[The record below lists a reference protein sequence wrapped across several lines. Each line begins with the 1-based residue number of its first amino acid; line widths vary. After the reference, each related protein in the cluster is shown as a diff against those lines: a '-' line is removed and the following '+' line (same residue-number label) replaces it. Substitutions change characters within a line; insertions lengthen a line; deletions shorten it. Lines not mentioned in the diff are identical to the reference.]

1 MDLLSAYLPM
11 DRRQALYRNEPLPER
26 TAGAA
31 IFADI
36 SGFTPLTEMLSRE
49 LGPQRGAE
57 ELTHH
62 LNQVYDAIIN
72 QLHRFGGSVIGF
84 SGDAITCWL
93 DGDDGGRAVACA
105 LAMQAAMRTFNQMKT
120 AAGTMVSL
128 ELKTAVSVGNVRRF
142 LVGDPTMQVIEVLCG
157 EPLDRLAAA
166 EHHAGRG
173 EVVVDGKT
181 AALMEGL
188 LVLGERRGGQQANPE
203 AVVVQSLQSEVIDQ
217 PWQPLPAGK
226 LSSKRVRPWLLKAVY
241 ERLQQG
247 KGEFLAEL
255 RPAVTLFLR
264 FNGLDF
270 QDDSSSQSV
279 LDGFIRRVQLILQ
292 DYDGTLIQLT
302 IGDKGSYLY
311 AAFGAPHAHE
321 DDALRAV
328 LTAFALRELVK
339 EITPPLTAQIG
350 ITAGHMRVGA
360 YGGTDSRT
368 YGVLGDAVNLA
379 ARLMQAAAE
388 GQILATSAIQRQTA
402 ESIAWEKMPEIKVKG
417 KSDAIAVFQPL
428 QLRARSEKT
437 LMPADRHALIGRET
451 QITEI
456 AQIMAAALGGQGQII
471 GIIGEAGIGKSVL
484 ARQAVRDIALDQMT
498 VLAGECQA
506 YGANASYGVWRPIW
520 QTFFGIPVGA
530 PAEQQI
536 EIVQAYFSKYHP
548 LLVQRLP
555 LLAPVLNLAMPDNDL
570 TGSLDAKIRKSSLE
584 GLLTECLQ
592 ERARREP
599 MILILEDLHW
609 IDPLSHDLLE
619 VLCRG
624 IADLPVLVLLVL
636 RPPTIE
642 RLTTQRVS
650 ALPYYHELALP
661 PLADAEMQTLVRQ
674 KFSRALGGD
683 DKVAAALIKQV
694 VAKAD
699 GNPFF
704 AEQSINFLVDSGQDL
719 LDDRSTTQLQLPSS
733 LRSLVLS
740 RIDQLTESQKITIKV
755 ASVIGR
761 IFQASL
767 LFGVHGIEKE
777 NAQVNQDLAVL
788 SRGELDIDD
797 AEPELTYFFRHILTQ
812 EVAYENLPFATR
824 ALFHEQIAA
833 FLELNYPDRLTQ
845 FLDLLAFHYGRS
857 ENQARKI
864 EYFIKAGDAAKQKY
878 ANLAAIEYYQAV
890 VDQLEPAQ
898 RIPVTL
904 QLCQVLEV
912 VGNWEAAANYYQQTY
927 ELAISKDDFLGAARC
942 QAGLGELYRKQGKY
956 DLASQTLHQAH
967 NTFENL
973 GDQAGVAQTLQSLG
987 SLATQQGNMHQASDY
1002 YQRSLL
1008 VWQQLG
1014 QQQRVASLFS
1024 NLGIIAR
1031 LAGGYAEARKL
1042 HEKGLEIRRQLA
1054 DRWAIAVSLNNLG
1067 NVALDQGDPQEARTF
1082 LEEAVALQRQVGDKY
1097 YVANALNNLAN
1108 VIRSLGDYLQAFKL
1122 YRESLQLNRDLGD
1135 RWALAYLLED
1145 IGCLASLAGKYTD
1158 ALTLVGAAS
1167 VVREAIK
1174 APLSKDEVRKM
1185 DELLQP
1191 ARASLDTYQQEQA
1204 WETGR
1209 NQSLD
1214 EALDQAIHLY

>member
-11 DRRQALYRNEPLPER
+11 DRRQALYRNKSLPENS
-26 TAGAA
+26 AGAA

-36 SGFTPLTEMLSRE
+36 SGFTPLTELLSRE

-62 LNQVYDAIIN
+62 LNQVYDALIN

-93 DGDDGGRAVACA
+93 DGDNGERAVACA
-105 LAMQAAMRTFNQMKT
+105 LAMQAEMRTFSQVKT
-120 AAGTMVSL
+120 STGTVVSL
-128 ELKTAVSVGNVRRF
+128 ELKTAVSVGAVRRF
-142 LVGDPTMQVIEVLCG
+142 LVGDPALQVIEVLCG

-166 EHHAGRG
+166 EHQARRG
-173 EVVVDGKT
+173 EVVVDAKT
-181 AALMEGL
+181 AASMDQLFIP
-188 LVLGERRGGQQANPE
+188 GEARGGEPAAPD
-203 AVVVQSLQSEVIDQ
+203 AVVVQELQRKVSNQ
-217 PWQPLPAGK
+217 PWPSLPARK

-241 ERLQQG
+241 DRLQHGQ
-247 KGEFLAEL
+247 GEFLAEL
-255 RPAVTLFLR
+255 RPALALFLR
-264 FNGLDF
+264 FTGLDF

-279 LDGFIRRVQLILQ
+279 LDGFIRRVQQILQ
-292 DYDGTLIQLT
+292 VYDGTLIQLT

-311 AAFGAPHAHE
+311 AAFGAPLAHE

-328 LTAFALRELVK
+328 HAAFALRELVQQSS
-339 EITPPLTAQIG
+339 PPLTAQIG

-360 YGGTDSRT
+360 YGGTNSRT

-379 ARLMQAAAE
+379 ARLMQVAAD
-388 GQILATSAIQRQTA
+388 GQILSTEAIQRQTRD
-402 ESIAWEKMPEIKVKG
+402 SIVWEKMPEIKVKG
-417 KSDAIAVFQPL
+417 KTAAITVYQPL
-428 QLRARSEKT
+428 RLRNNSDQLPEPHGRQ
-437 LMPADRHALIGRET
+437 PLIGRET
-451 QITEI
+451 QIDQIT
-456 AQIMAAALGGQGQII
+456 QIMSAARQGQGQVI
-471 GIIGEAGIGKSVL
+471 GIIGEAGIGKSELV
-484 ARQAVRDIALDQMT
+484 RQAIRENSLNQT
-498 VLAGECQA
+498 VISGECQA
-506 YGANASYGVWRPIW
+506 FGSNASYGVWRPIW
-520 QTFFGIPVGA
+520 QNLFGIQAGA

-536 EIVQAYFSKYHP
+536 ETVRAYLSQINP
-548 LLVQRLP
+548 ALTLRLP
-555 LLAPVLNLAMPDNDL
+555 LLAPVLNLAIPDNDL
-570 TGSLDAKIRKSSLE
+570 TRSLDAKIRKSSLE
-584 GLLTECLQ
+584 GLLTDCLQ
-592 ERARREP
+592 ERARHQP
-599 MILILEDLHW
+599 LILILEDVHW
-609 IDPLSHDLLE
+609 IDPLSYDLLD

-624 IADLPVLVLLVL
+624 IANLPVLVILIL
-636 RPPTIE
+636 RPPTVE
-642 RLTTQRVS
+642 RLKSRRVS
-650 ALPYYHELALP
+650 NLPYYHEITVA
-661 PLADAEMQTLVRQ
+661 PLNDAEMQNLVRQ
-674 KFSRALGGD
+674 RFSRALGEGTRISP
-683 DKVAAALIKQV
+683 ALIRQV
-694 VAKAD
+694 VAKAE
-699 GNPFF
+699 GNPFY
-704 AEQSINFLVDSGQDL
+704 AEQSIDFLVDSNQGLQDEQSAS
-719 LDDRSTTQLQLPSS
+719 RLQLPSS

-761 IFQASL
+761 IFQAAL
-767 LFGVHGIEKE
+767 LFGVYGDQKD
-777 NAQVNQDLAVL
+777 NLQLKQDLTLLTRAEIAV
-788 SRGELDIDD
+788 DD
-797 AEPELTYFFRHILTQ
+797 AEPELTYFFRHILMQ
-812 EVAYENLPFATR
+812 EVAYENLPYATR

-833 FLELNYPDRLTQ
+833 FLERTYPDQLTQ

-878 ANLAAIEYYQAV
+878 ANNAAIEYYQAV
-890 VDQLEPAQ
+890 VELLEPAQ

-912 VGNWEAAANYYQQTY
+912 VGSWDTAANYYLETY
-927 ELAISKDDFLGAARC
+927 ESASALPDPLGAARC

-956 DLASQTLHQAH
+956 DLANETLANSHAV
-967 NTFENL
+967 FENL
-973 GDQAGVAQTLQSLG
+973 GDQAGIAQTLQSLG
-987 SLATQQGNMHQASDY
+987 SLATQQGNMHLASDY
-1002 YQRSLL
+1002 YQRSLV

-1014 QQQRVASLFS
+1014 QQQRVASLYS

-1031 LAGGYAEARKL
+1031 LAGGYVEARGL

-1067 NVALDQGDPQEARTF
+1067 NVALDQGDPLEARTF

-1097 YVANALNNLAN
+1097 YIANALNNLAN
-1108 VIRSLGDYLQAFKL
+1108 VIRRLGDYSQAFNL

-1145 IGCLASLAGKYTD
+1145 IGCLASLAGKSSA

-1191 ARASLDTYQQEQA
+1191 ARASLNADQQQQA

-1214 EALDQAIHLY
+1214 EALDQAIHLF